1 MEGHKKHTSIF
12 VVHRCERGWHGAY
25 GVLVPMQRYRS
36 IVKGQCSYRLLEVV
50 ETLMD
55 LDGLAGEWIK

>member
-1 MEGHKKHTSIF
+1 M
-12 VVHRCERGWHGAY
+12 
-25 GVLVPMQRYRS
+25 VPMQRYRS

>member
-1 MEGHKKHTSIF
+1 M
-12 VVHRCERGWHGAY
+12 
-25 GVLVPMQRYRS
+25 VPMQRYRS

-55 LDGLAGEWIK
+55 LDGLSRRVDKIVMVAGMTHAVTCAV

>member
-1 MEGHKKHTSIF
+1 MKE
-12 VVHRCERGWHGAY
+12 VGA
-25 GVLVPMQRYRS
+25 VPRQCYRS

>member
-1 MEGHKKHTSIF
+1 MEGHQKHTSIL
-12 VVHRCERGWHGAY
+12 G
-25 GVLVPMQRYRS
+25 GVWWCTAVKEVGMVPMQCYRS

-55 LDGLAGEWIK
+55 LDGLAGKWIK